1 MASDDKEVL
10 VVFFFFLPLS
20 HDPFIAHPL
29 FPASR
34 TTSDLTP
41 TLLLDCE
48 PVKSDFNREATSD
61 IDTVDHDLSFPMI
74 CLEKGG
80 SLERV

>member
-10 VVFFFFLPLS
+10 VGCFFLPLS

-48 PVKSDFNREATSD
+48 PVKSAFNREATSD
-61 IDTVDHDLSFPMI
+61 IDTMDHDLAFPVI

-80 SLERV
+80 SRERV

>member
-1 MASDDKEVL
+1 MASDEKEVL
-10 VVFFFFLPLS
+10 VFSFFLTLS

-48 PVKSDFNREATSD
+48 PVKSDFNREATSH
-61 IDTVDHDLSFPMI
+61 IDTMDHNLSFPMI
-74 CLEKGG
+74 CLEKGC
-80 SLERV
+80 SRERV